1 MYTRDIL
8 GDHRRSH
15 CRPKGTESKVPQ
27 SQQLLTPRIAYQV
40 MAGILLAFH
49 SLIDGIKGCECGI
62 AWVGNVKQKISALR
76 CFGCGGCGGGS
87 DGGIGI
93 VTGIGGME
101 TCAEVEPVG
110 GFVCLGHMSQ
120 FQTC

>member
-1 MYTRDIL
+1 MYARDIL

-49 SLIDGIKGCECGI
+49 SLIEVMITE
-62 AWVGNVKQKISALR
+62 SAFHQL
-76 CFGCGGCGGGS
+76 
-87 DGGIGI
+87 GIGAFLESLER
-93 VTGIGGME
+93 T
-101 TCAEVEPVG
+101 
-110 GFVCLGHMSQ
+110 L
-120 FQTC
+120 